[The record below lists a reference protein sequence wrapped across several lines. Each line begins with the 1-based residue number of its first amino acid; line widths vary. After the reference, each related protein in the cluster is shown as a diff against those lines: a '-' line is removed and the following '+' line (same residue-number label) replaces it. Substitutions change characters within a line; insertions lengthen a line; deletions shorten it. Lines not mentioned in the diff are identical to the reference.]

1 MKTES
6 LTAFANALLAAP
18 PARPAD
24 PLAAKVDRLGLIRAQ
39 MDRLAMEAEE
49 IREELEAAGLA
60 RVEGVFFTAGVT
72 ECKAADRTDWK
83 TIAERLKASPQ
94 LIRAHTKPGTKYTR
108 LLLTA
113 KTIKH

>member
-18 PARPAD
+18 PAVPTS
-24 PLAAKVDRLGLIRAQ
+24 PLAAKVDRLGFIRAEL
-39 MDRLAMEAEE
+39 DRLALEAET

-60 RVEGVFFTAGVT
+60 RIEGAFYSAGFTRCEGA
-72 ECKAADRTDWK
+72 EKTDWK
-83 TIAERLKASPQ
+83 TIATRLKASPQ
-94 LIRAHTKPGTKYTR
+94 LIRAHTKQGAGYTR

-113 KTIKH
+113 KIVKH